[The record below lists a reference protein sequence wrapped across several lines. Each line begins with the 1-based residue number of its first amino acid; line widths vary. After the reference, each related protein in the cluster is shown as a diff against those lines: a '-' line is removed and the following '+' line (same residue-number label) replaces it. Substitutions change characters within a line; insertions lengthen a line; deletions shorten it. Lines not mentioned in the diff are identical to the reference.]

1 MSIYTDS
8 NNNINRYFLEIE
20 KYLPQLRNNPYIS
33 ELEEDIINQKKKKL
47 YNCISKQY
55 HTYIESLY
63 KSTVHIIFEKIYSQD
78 NFSLLEKLFSDIEH
92 KKITSI
98 NHYIT
103 TYINKHTYIPAIHN
117 TLKSTDIRISTMTI
131 CCFLDKLIDLKQLYT
146 QYIPPY
152 NININNFNT
161 HCHKLHMFDIIGC
174 KYSTLPNKGYF
185 KKNSN
190 RSFYNSAS
198 LNIFIHKD
206 KQINFKIFKNGKI
219 QITGIPKPEIAKKCI
234 DAFIKYIY
242 KQNIIDS
249 MIQYNNF
256 RTVLINSDYFC
267 GIQINRE
274 NLFKIMTQK
283 LNLIVSYE
291 SENYP
296 GVKFAYFYNTNNIGT
311 PHDGKC
317 VCETKCKGKGKS
329 SLLENMCK
337 RITISIFQSG
347 KIIITGANSEQQI
360 HHAYNCINKIIK
372 DHYHFVIK
380 HNNIEVKTYKIKISA
395 ITNYDDYAKL
405 TAV

>member
-20 KYLPQLRNNPYIS
+20 KYLPQLQNNPYIS
-33 ELEEDIINQKKKKL
+33 ELEEDIITQKKKKL
-47 YNCISKQY
+47 YNCIPEKY
-55 HTYIESLY
+55 HRYIESLY
-63 KSTVHIIFEKIYSQD
+63 KSTVKIIFEKIYIQD
-78 NFSLLEKLFSDIEH
+78 NFSILENIFLDIKN
-92 KKITSI
+92 KKINNI

-103 TYINKHTYIPAIHN
+103 NYLNQNNFISTRKN
-117 TLKSTDIRISTMTI
+117 TSKSTEIQISTMTI
-131 CCFLDKLIDLKQLYT
+131 CCYLDELIDLQLLYT
-146 QYIPPY
+146 QYTAPY
-152 NININNFNT
+152 NINIQNFNT
-161 HCHKLHMFDIIGC
+161 HCSKLNMFDIIGC
-174 KYSTLPNKGYF
+174 KYSTFPNKGYF

-190 RSFYNSAS
+190 SSFYNSAS

-219 QITGIPKPEIAKKCI
+219 QITGIPKQDIAKKCI
-234 DAFIKYIY
+234 DAFITYIY
-242 KQNIIDS
+242 KQKLINS
-249 MIQYNNF
+249 MIHYNNF

-267 GIQINRE
+267 GIQINRD

-296 GVKFAYFYNTNNIGT
+296 GVKFAYFYNTKNIGT
-311 PHDGKC
+311 QHDGKC

-337 RITISIFQSG
+337 RITIAIFQSG
-347 KIIITGANSEQQI
+347 KIIITGANSLEQI
-360 HHAYNCINKIIK
+360 HHAYNCINKIIE